1 MIFVFLNSWLN
12 RILFL
17 NYYVSLHP
25 QKISMSIWHN
35 IFCVITAPKYGW
47 ELINESNIPVGKVM
61 RSVYVP
67 LLVILALSCF
77 VPMIYDRT
85 LTFSYSLL
93 NGIVM
98 VSSFFVAY
106 FIIVYLLGGFYP
118 ELVKTEGG
126 TARMSDFILYNLI
139 FMVLLPFVVAAQTTV
154 NIGSVHGNNVYIV
167 MKKNSNKPDYI
178 RIPIETS
185 DAKEASIHLKVSDA
199 SKFRGLI
206 FEARMKYME
215 WVKVAEEN
223 DVGDF
228 SKDLPVKFPWTD
240 FFAVT

>member
-1 MIFVFLNSWLN
+1 MN
-12 RILFL
+12 
-17 NYYVSLHP
+17 
-25 QKISMSIWHN
+25 
-35 IFCVITAPKYGW
+35 
-47 ELINESNIPVGKVM
+47 KV
-61 RSVYVP
+61 
-67 LLVILALSCF
+67 LA
-77 VPMIYDRT
+77 
-85 LTFSYSLL
+85 
-93 NGIVM
+93 
-98 VSSFFVAY
+98 
-106 FIIVYLLGGFYP
+106 FI
-118 ELVKTEGG
+118 
-126 TARMSDFILYNLI
+126 
-139 FMVLLPFVVAAQTTV
+139 MVLLPFVVAAQTTV

-240 FFAVT
+240 FFVRIGDWHYAQAKFKLMFVKKDGVCVARYSDGVHKFGNQYITAYLHYTFYGEEDFNEWLDVLSHDNIQSKLADATNYDLDKKENNVDYNKLFN